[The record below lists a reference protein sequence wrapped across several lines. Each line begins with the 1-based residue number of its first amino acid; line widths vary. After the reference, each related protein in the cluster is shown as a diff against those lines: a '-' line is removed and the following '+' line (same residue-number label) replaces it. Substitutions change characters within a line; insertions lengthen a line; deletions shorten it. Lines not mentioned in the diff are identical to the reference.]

1 MPFEHKNQYLFSQ
14 QQAYNMMKDFN
25 KSLRDKEISNE
36 NQLGQFKAEMP
47 RTAEKQ
53 SGFCK

>member
-36 NQLGQFKAEMP
+36 NQVGQFKAEMP
-47 RTAEKQ
+47 RTAERQ